1 MPLPKAPP
9 IGRLRNLAEIQLWR
23 DVPVTDDEQ
32 SRPLYT
38 VIGSAWCSIEASSGE
53 VMWGGGFAVAERPT
67 HVLTF
72 RYREDLTT
80 EHHFVVNG
88 QRYRAKRVQKDDA
101 RRFVKVD
108 AELYGDA
115 SMVALQPALVATP
128 YETEG

>member
-9 IGRLRNLAEIQLWR
+9 IGRYRNLAEIQLWR
-23 DVPVTDDEQ
+23 DVPVTDAEQ
-32 SRPLYT
+32 SKPLYT
-38 VIGSAWCSIEASSGE
+38 VTGTAWCSIEASTGE
-53 VMWGGGFAVAERPT
+53 VMWGGGFAVTERPT

-88 QRYRAKRVQKDDA
+88 SRYRAKRVQRDDA

-115 SMVALQPALVATP
+115 SMVALPPVLVAP
-128 YETEG
+128 LYEPED

>member
-23 DVPVTDDEQ
+23 DVPITDDEQ
-32 SRPLYT
+32 SKPLYT
-38 VIGSAWCSIEASSGE
+38 VTGSAWCSIEATSGE
-53 VMWGGGFAVAERPT
+53 VVWGGGFAVAERPS

-72 RYREDLTT
+72 RYREDLTA

-108 AELYGDA
+108 CELYGDA
-115 SMVALQPALVATP
+115 SMVALPPVLVAP
-128 YETEG
+128 LYDPED